1 MNAPQATEFVYS
13 WFVFEDNNFQD
24 KWIAHRILKRTEKW
38 VYIAHKIGRSEY
50 TVKLR
55 RAELEEKGQV
65 WSSPAREH
73 FYTETGKAAFDKER
87 ASWYG
92 RVPLCLQAFGLSKD
106 ATADDVKRAY
116 HEAALKE
123 HPDTGGTHEWF
134 LKLQEHYK
142 SALRM
147 VQR

>member
-1 MNAPQATEFVYS
+1 
-13 WFVFEDNNFQD
+13 
-24 KWIAHRILKRTEKW
+24 
-38 VYIAHKIGRSEY
+38 
-50 TVKLR
+50 
-55 RAELEEKGQV
+55 
-65 WSSPAREH
+65 
-73 FYTETGKAAFDKER
+73 
-87 ASWYG
+87 
-92 RVPLCLQAFGLSKD
+92 LQAFGLSKD

-123 HPDTGGTHEWF
+123 HPDTGGTHEGF